1 MFLQRTADSERFEI
15 NYKTALPCLNLVAVL
30 GVGEIF
36 GTVIAHCSGVDPQ
49 SGNTLLRWPDLPTVE
64 SSSAGKPRHR
74 GLRQTSATSDA
85 WPDRDATGRHRRI
98 I

>member
-49 SGNTLLRWPDLPTVE
+49 SGNTLLR
-64 SSSAGKPRHR
+64 
-74 GLRQTSATSDA
+74 
-85 WPDRDATGRHRRI
+85 
-98 I
+98 